1 MAARFGPQADGI
13 PVGSMWMEITMAF
26 VIIKVLDA
34 AGAMQMATV
43 SVTIRVPVGGMWMKM
58 AMVSAT
64 IRALAGEE
72 WGAGLREAA
81 ACKNGVM

>member
-1 MAARFGPQADGI
+1 
-13 PVGSMWMEITMAF
+13 MEITMAF

-43 SVTIRVPVGGMWMKM
+43 SVTIRVPAGGMWTKM
-58 AMVSAT
+58 TMASAT
-64 IRALAGEE
+64 TRALAGEE